1 MRQSLSS
8 FRRPAL
14 GLSVCAA
21 IAALAGCGGGNG
33 SSGSGVLKVSATQSV
48 TAQSGASAS
57 LTGFATTAGQSI
69 TSATWTQ
76 ISGPALALSNA
87 NCATAATSKLSSAA
101 SGAGAQMVNYTCA
114 LGVQI
119 PPATSS
125 QTYQFRFT
133 VTDAL
138 GNTQSATTTLTADA
152 AQTQPLV
159 VAAGPNANLY
169 PGQSYKGSCVTTGGF
184 YANGQTPTY
193 QWSIQGP
200 SGVTPPALTASGP
213 TVSLTAGYP
222 ASQQNYTLTCQVTDG
237 AGNSANGTAALT
249 VYGTSA
255 LPLLVANAGPAQVVT
270 TGAAVQ
276 LSGSATTASASSS
289 STSTSGTTSSSSSTS
304 SSTSTAPVYYYWKQT
319 GGTNQVVLA
328 NANTPTPS
336 FVAPQPAAPAS
347 GASAPASGSVYDTL
361 TFTEYVSYQ
370 PIDPSQLSQIP
381 ASQQATT
388 VVTVV
393 NQ

>member
-8 FRRPAL
+8 FRRPIL

-21 IAALAGCGGGNG
+21 IATLAGCGGGNG

-69 TSATWTQ
+69 TSAVWTQ
-76 ISGPALALSNA
+76 IGGPTLTLSNA
-87 NCATAATSKLSSAA
+87 NCATAGTSKLSSAA
-101 SGAGAQMVNYTCA
+101 SGAGAQVVNYTCA
-114 LGVQI
+114 LGAQI
-119 PPATSS
+119 PPSTSS
-125 QTYQFRFT
+125 QSYQFRFT

-138 GNTQSATTTLTADA
+138 GNTQSATSTLAAGA
-152 AQTQPLV
+152 AQVQPLIAV
-159 VAAGPNANLY
+159 AGPNANLY

-184 YANGQTPTY
+184 YTIGQSPTY

-213 TVSLTAGYP
+213 SVSLTAGNP
-222 ASQQNYTLTCQVTDG
+222 ASQQNFTLTCQVADG
-237 AGNSANGTAALT
+237 AGNSATGTAALG

-255 LPLLVANAGPAQVVT
+255 LPALVANAGPAQVVKT
-270 TGAAVQ
+270 ATAVN
-276 LSGSATTASASSS
+276 LSGSASTASGAA
-289 STSTSGTTSSSSSTS
+289 
-304 SSTSTAPVYYYWKQT
+304 TAPVYYYWKQT
-319 GGTNQVVLA
+319 GGTNTVVLA
-328 NANTPTPS
+328 NAGTPTQS
-336 FVAPQPAAPAS
+336 FVAPQPTTPAS
-347 GASAPASGSVYDTL
+347 GGSAPASGSVYDTL

-370 PIDPSQLSQIP
+370 PIDPTALSQIP
-381 ASQQATT
+381 ASQQAQT

-393 NQ
+393 NP